1 MLLELAN
8 RAGTIELPD
17 PKPPTSTPWPEPGS
31 GVILADCHGIMEWWG
46 PFPILKS
53 WSALGV
59 TTVGPLTGG
68 TSNGYAWML
77 PSWADSVRFR
87 YRARGFLPR
96 RPQQLELW
104 IT

>member
-17 PKPPTSTPWPEPGS
+17 PKPPTSIPWPKPGS
-31 GVILADCHGIMEWWG
+31 GVILADCHGVMEWWG
-46 PFPILKS
+46 PYPILKR

-59 TTVGPLTGG
+59 TGAGLSGQTID
-68 TSNGYAWML
+68 GYAWML
-77 PSWADSVRFR
+77 PPWADSVRFR

-96 RPQQLELW
+96 QPQQLELW